1 MLTVQTKTEKITKV
15 FEGKLKDK
23 DAFFFFL
30 SFRDQNLCLTQKPH
44 ILCKGDPVR
53 HID

>member
-30 SFRDQNLCLTQKPH
+30 SFRDTETSHSL
-44 ILCKGDPVR
+44 
-53 HID
+53 

>member
-23 DAFFFFL
+23 DAFF
-30 SFRDQNLCLTQKPH
+30 SFSCHFATRTC
-44 ILCKGDPVR
+44 V
-53 HID
+53 

>member
-30 SFRDQNLCLTQKPH
+30 FLVISRPE
-44 ILCKGDPVR
+44 PVFDTETS
-53 HID
+53 HSL

>member
-23 DAFFFFL
+23 DAFFF
-30 SFRDQNLCLTQKPH
+30 SFSCHFATRTC
-44 ILCKGDPVR
+44 V
-53 HID
+53 